1 MNPHSLN
8 WKHRVLITGQLGKFH
23 LFYNCKFVLNPLHM
37 FRPAPH
43 CFVSHQF
50 DLSVSL
56 FWIYFVCSF
65 VLFFRFHIKEKSF
78 SICLSVWVTFR
89 IIFSRSTHVV
99 ANDKI
104 SFFLWRNNI
113 PLYICMHV
121 YIYPYPFISWWTLR
135 LLPCLCYCK
144 HGSTKHRIACI
155 FLNSDFCDFW

>member
-37 FRPAPH
+37 FRPALH
-43 CFVSHQF
+43 GFVNHQF

-104 SFFLWRNNI
+104 SFFLWQNNI

-121 YIYPYPFISWWTLR
+121 YIYILIHSSADGHLGCFHVFAIVSMGP
-135 LLPCLCYCK
+135 
-144 HGSTKHRIACI
+144 
-155 FLNSDFCDFW
+155 LNIGLHVFF